1 MAIRSSDQISIVDL
15 TDGYAVI
22 LTTDSYTFAGDTTKV
37 KSTQSFSV
45 GVYAYCGAT
54 SVAAAV
60 NATTLNNSL
69 PAGLSVVSDGDATAP
84 TLTFTATTD
93 LTQAALTS
101 AGGRILIPVIV
112 DGGEITISKSL
123 ALSIALTGAGGTSA
137 YSITLG
143 NESQVIACN
152 ADGTVSEATTI
163 EIPFSVFQGTSRKAA
178 TVTYSTLPSGMT
190 LNKNT
195 AGTTSAEG
203 KLILNVA
210 AGARLGGTS
219 NGLITLTIKTGSTTV
234 GTKVFYWAKSTAG
247 ADGFDAITLTIT
259 SSNGTIFKNT
269 GVNTVLTAHVYQAG
283 AELNSDAVAALGT
296 IKWYKDGSATALATT
311 GATLTITDSDVNN
324 KEVYVARL
332 ERD

>member
-54 SVAAAV
+54 QVAASV
-60 NATTLNNSL
+60 NTQSMTL
-69 PAGLSVVSDGDATAP
+69 PTGLTVSSDNDVTAP

-178 TVTYSTLPSGMT
+178 TVAYSMLPSGMT

-210 AGARLGGTS
+210 AGATLGGTS
-219 NGLITLTIKTGSTTV
+219 NPAVRTVCISST
-234 GTKVFYWAKSTAG
+234 
-247 ADGFDAITLTIT
+247 
-259 SSNGTIFKNT
+259 
-269 GVNTVLTAHVYQAG
+269 
-283 AELNSDAVAALGT
+283 
-296 IKWYKDGSATALATT
+296 
-311 GATLTITDSDVNN
+311 
-324 KEVYVARL
+324 
-332 ERD
+332 